1 MKITRHL
8 GRLISFAVAGL
19 FAAPVFSQSQPVT
32 IRIGHGS
39 AAEDQLWLMK
49 AKPDITPG
57 QGKAYKL
64 EFTLFRG
71 GDTRNQAYEA
81 GQLDM
86 ITGSGHSAIF
96 AASQGMK
103 FKVIAGLSRESTKG
117 FHTLYMVMDNSPIKT
132 VRDLKGKTV
141 GNNAARSSIEL
152 WQRIAFEK
160 AGLNP
165 DRDVNWAIVPFPS
178 QGEAVRSGKLDLGA
192 FPEPFASNE
201 QRKGGMRVLF
211 TSKDA
216 NPYDEE
222 LMNIAVNPEFAAK
235 NAAAVRAFV
244 ADLVAAT
251 KYFLANEKAAKQ
263 ALLDSKMVGLPP
275 DVYFNMK
282 DYALSPD
289 ARVEIDTLNKMQD
302 DLLEYRFTRN
312 KVDPAGFVDLSFLP
326 R

>member
-1 MKITRHL
+1 MT
-8 GRLISFAVAGL
+8 ISRILRAGIALATAGL
-19 FAAPVFSQSQPVT
+19 IAAPALGQGQPVT
-32 IRIGHGS
+32 IRVGHGS

-57 QGKAYKL
+57 QGKVYKL
-64 EFTLFRG
+64 DFTLFRG
-71 GDTRNQAYEA
+71 TDTRYQAFEA

-86 ITGSGHSAIF
+86 TTGTGHTALF

-103 FKVIAGLSRESTKG
+103 FKIVAGLSRESSKG
-117 FHTLYMVMDNSPIKT
+117 FHTLYMVMDNSPIKSI
-132 VRDLKGKTV
+132 RDLKGKNV

-160 AGLNP
+160 AGLNA

-192 FPEPFASNE
+192 FPEPFATNE
-201 QRKGGMRVLF
+201 QRKGGMRILF

-222 LMNIAVNPEFAAK
+222 LMNIAASPDFIAK
-235 NAAAVRAFV
+235 NPAAVRAFV

-251 KYFLANEKAAKQ
+251 RYFLANEKLAKQ

-282 DYALSPD
+282 DYAITADSSVDIEVL
-289 ARVEIDTLNKMQD
+289 RKMQD
-302 DLLEYRFTRN
+302 DLLKYKFTKN
-312 KVDPAGFVDLSFLP
+312 KVDPASFVDLSFLP

>member
-1 MKITRHL
+1 MKFPK
-8 GRLISFAVAGL
+8 RLISLFSIAAAGL
-19 FAAPVFSQSQPVT
+19 VAAPAFSQAQPVT

-49 AKPDITPG
+49 AKPEITPN
-57 QGKAYKL
+57 QGKLYKL
-64 EFTLFRG
+64 DFTLFRG

-96 AASQGMK
+96 VASQGMK
-103 FKVIAGLSRESTKG
+103 FKVIAGLSRESIKG
-117 FHTLYMVMDNSPIKT
+117 FHTQYMVMDNSPIKSI
-132 VRDLKGKTV
+132 RDLKGKNV

-160 AGLNP
+160 AGLNA

-192 FPEPFASNE
+192 FPEPFATNE
-201 QRKGGMRVLF
+201 QRKGGMRTLF

-216 NPYDEE
+216 NAYDEE
-222 LMNIAVNPEFAAK
+222 LMHVAVSPEFVSK
-235 NAAAVRAFV
+235 NPAVVRAFV

-251 KYFLANEKAAKQ
+251 KYFLANEKQAKQ

-275 DVYFNMK
+275 EVYFNMK
-282 DYALSPD
+282 DYAMSPEG
-289 ARVEIDTLNKMQD
+289 RVEVETLRQMQD
-302 DLLEYRFTRN
+302 DLLKYKFTKT

-326 R
+326 K

>member
-1 MKITRHL
+1 MN
-8 GRLISFAVAGL
+8 ISRFLHAGL
-19 FAAPVFSQSQPVT
+19 VLAIAGLSAAPALGQGQPVT

-49 AKPDITPG
+49 AKPDVTPN
-57 QGKAYKL
+57 QGKVYRI
-64 EFTLFRG
+64 EFSLFRG
-71 GDTRNQAYEA
+71 TDTRYQAFEA

-86 ITGSGHSAIF
+86 TTGTGHTALF

-103 FKVIAGLSRESTKG
+103 FKIIAGLSRESSKG
-117 FHTLYMVMDNSPIKT
+117 FHTQYMVMDNSPIKSI
-132 VRDLKGKTV
+132 RDLKGKTV

-152 WQRIAFEK
+152 WQRIAYEK

-201 QRKGGMRVLF
+201 QRKGGMRTLF

-216 NPYDEE
+216 NSYDEE
-222 LMNIAVNPEFAAK
+222 LMHVAVSPDFAAK
-235 NAAAVRAFV
+235 NPAVVRAFV

-251 KYFLANEKAAKQ
+251 KYFLSNEKQAKQ
-263 ALLDSKMVGLPP
+263 ALLDSKLVGLPP

-282 DYALSPD
+282 DYAMSPEG
-289 ARVEIDTLNKMQD
+289 RVEVETLRKMQD
-302 DLLEYRFTRN
+302 DLLKYKFTRT
-312 KVDPAGFVDLSFLP
+312 KVDPAAFVDLSFLP
-326 R
+326 N

>member
-1 MKITRHL
+1 MKFPK
-8 GRLISFAVAGL
+8 RLISL
-19 FAAPVFSQSQPVT
+19 FSIAAASLVAAPAFSQAQPVT

-49 AKPDITPG
+49 AKPEITPN
-57 QGKAYKL
+57 QGKLYKL
-64 EFTLFRG
+64 DFTLFRG

-96 AASQGMK
+96 VASQGMK
-103 FKVIAGLSRESTKG
+103 FKVIAGLSRESIKG
-117 FHTLYMVMDNSPIKT
+117 FHTQYMVMDNSPIKSI
-132 VRDLKGKTV
+132 RDLKGKNV

-160 AGLNP
+160 AGLNA

-192 FPEPFASNE
+192 FPEPFATNE
-201 QRKGGMRVLF
+201 QRKGGMRTLF

-216 NPYDEE
+216 NAYDEE
-222 LMNIAVNPEFAAK
+222 LMHVAVSPEFVSK
-235 NAAAVRAFV
+235 NPAVVRAFV

-251 KYFLANEKAAKQ
+251 KYFLANEKQAKQ

-275 DVYFNMK
+275 EVYFNMK
-282 DYALSPD
+282 DYAMSPEG
-289 ARVEIDTLNKMQD
+289 RVEVETLRQMQD
-302 DLLEYRFTRN
+302 DLLKYKFTKT

-326 R
+326 K